1 MKKKLLLFA
10 LVALT
15 TTLNGCSCSAEV
27 YHSYVGSAGSRVD
40 SRSSNTSLTREM
52 RYFFD
57 YIVYATSSY
66 FRLPEWSTYRYT
78 DYKGYIQSLIVTTME
93 YAKPYSVDA
102 SDVLENSVL
111 LNYVFKGDDYDGA
124 VYFYNAGLVYIK
136 MTRNNGDVES
146 HFYRVNDSEYK
157 TIVSALKT
165 QYERMEESINAEL
178 LNVVSDTYPESLFK
192 EIDNMTSGT
201 CTVAYDRDYW
211 ELPLSDS
218 VIVYQASEKP
228 EEFISY
234 CNDLRTL
241 DYSNYYYGIY
251 ELNDFPKAHWRLSV
265 STTSH
270 SLIFYE
276 EENPYVSSFNT
287 QTKAMLYRP
296 LESNYLYDQ
305 HYACLY
311 CDVDQ
316 LQFDSFKTKFRDTY
330 K

>member
-27 YHSYVGSAGSRVD
+27 YHSYVGSRVD
-40 SRSSNTSLTREM
+40 SRSSKTSLTREM
-52 RYFFD
+52 RYFLD

-66 FRLPEWSTYRYT
+66 YYLPQWSTYRYT
-78 DYKGYIQSLIVTTME
+78 DYKGYVQSLIVTTME
-93 YAKPYSVDA
+93 YAKPCSVGVSATLEGSILLVYS
-102 SDVLENSVL
+102 
-111 LNYVFKGDDYDGA
+111 FKGDDYDGV
-124 VYFYNAGLVYIK
+124 VYFYNAGLVNIT
-136 MTRNNGDVES
+136 MISDNGDVES
-146 HFYRVNDSEYK
+146 HLYRVNDSEYK

-165 QYERMEESINAEL
+165 RYEKMEESINEEL

-192 EIDNMTSGT
+192 EIDNMTSGA
-201 CTVAYDRDYW
+201 CTVTYDRDYW
-211 ELPLSDS
+211 ELPLSDG

-234 CNDLRTL
+234 CNDLKVL
-241 DYSNYYYGIY
+241 DYSNYIY
-251 ELNDFPKAHWRLSV
+251 DMHELDDFPKAHWRLSV
-265 STTSH
+265 STTNH

-276 EENPYVSSFNT
+276 EENPYVSSLNT

-316 LQFDSFKTKFRDTY
+316 RQFDSFEAKFKDSY
-330 K
+330 KG